1 MLALPLLSFSKRLGK
16 GGEERTFK
24 KKVKPADLWIQAAS
38 VGEANLAATIIKSL
52 NPPLPIKV
60 LLSSGTDQ
68 GIEIL
73 KQAIDKIPDRK
84 IITADVAYFPFDSP
98 TIMDRAVSSI
108 RPKVMILLETEL
120 WPGLLFTLK
129 KYICKT
135 LVINGRIN
143 PKNMIY
149 YTTLPSIWRMLKPD
163 QVLAISEDD
172 ANRFKVV
179 FGRDHVDVMQNIK
192 FDNLGSANFPSISDN
207 PLNSILKPSEKFL
220 VLGSVRRE
228 EEADVSK
235 IIKTILVT
243 HPKTVIGLFP
253 RHMNRIHYWEKT
265 LARLKKPWVLRSET
279 TKPVPPGSVIIW
291 DTIGELNYAYNLATA
306 VFVGGSLK
314 PLGGQNFLEPLT
326 AGVVPVIGPS
336 WENFKWVG
344 DEIVEKSLVRIAKDW
359 KDVAKMLNESLTNP
373 DSRKK
378 IIETA
383 SKYVKERQGGTNR
396 ARDLIL
402 EYIKQGKN

>member
-1 MLALPLLSFSKRLGK
+1 MPFLGFSKRLGK
-16 GGEERTFK
+16 GGEERTFE
-24 KKVKPADLWIQAAS
+24 KKVRPADLWIQAAS
-38 VGEANLAATIIKSL
+38 VGEANLAATIINSL
-52 NPPLPIKV
+52 NPPLPIKI

-73 KQAIDKIPDRK
+73 KQAIDNIPDKK

-98 TIMDRAVSSI
+98 TIMDRAVSCI

-129 KYICKT
+129 KHMCKT

-149 YTTLPSIWRMLKPD
+149 YTTLPSLWRMLKPD
-163 QVLAISEDD
+163 QILAISEDD
-172 ANRFKVV
+172 AKRFKIV
-179 FGRDHVDVMQNIK
+179 FGNGSVKVMQNIK
-192 FDNLGSANFPSISDN
+192 FDNLGPAKLPSISNN
-207 PLNSILKPSEKFL
+207 PLNSIFKPSEKFL

-235 IIKTILVT
+235 IIKTILAA
-243 HPKTVIGLFP
+243 HPKTIIGLFP
-253 RHMNRIHYWEKT
+253 RHMNRIHYWEKA
-265 LARLKKPWVLRSET
+265 LDCMKKPWVLRSET
-279 TKPVPPGSVIIW
+279 TKIVSSGSVIIW
-291 DTIGELNYAYNLATA
+291 DTIGELNYAYNLSTA

-344 DEIVEKSLVRIAKDW
+344 DEIIELRLVRIAKDW

-378 IIETA
+378 IMETA